1 METKTCTKCNET
13 KPVSDFGKSGK
24 YQDGSQKYRSD
35 CKECNKK
42 ANAEYRDI
50 NRELLNAKARA
61 HYHDNRDKNIE
72 RMKRY
77 RDAHPEYFRQ
87 KNYEYYHANAEAC
100 KATNRQYTKDN
111 RESMVVK
118 AQRYRARK
126 QEAFIEDVT
135 FEAIMLRDGESCA
148 YCGAVPELVHL
159 DHVHPLSRGGTHEAD
174 NLVIACATCNLQKGA
189 KPLEEF
195 IRVQREYGRLVCMN
209 QFIQQRLSQGIEA
222 A

>member
-13 KPVSDFGKSGK
+13 KPVSEYYKRGKRR
-24 YQDGSQKYRSD
+24 DGSQKYRSE
-35 CKECNKK
+35 CKGCNKK
-42 ANAEYRDI
+42 IAAEYYDSNQESI
-50 NRELLNAKARA
+50 KAKTRA
-61 HYHDNRDKNIE
+61 YHHANRDKIVE
-72 RMKRY
+72 RMARY

-87 KNYEYYHANAEAC
+87 KNYEHYHANAEAR
-100 KATNRQYTKDN
+100 KAANRQYTKDN

-126 QEAFIEDVT
+126 QAAFIEDVT
-135 FEAIMLRDGESCA
+135 FETIILRDGESCA
-148 YCGAVPELVHL
+148 YCGEVPELVHL
-159 DHVHPLSRGGTHEAD
+159 DHVHPLSRGGTHEAS

-209 QFIQQRLSQGIEA
+209 QLIQQRLSQGIEA